1 MNLDEV
7 RKRAAAAADEFRRKI
22 MPHGSH
28 SKNETSSDKPET
40 VQFIPLRC
48 PVCGAD
54 ISLKSGDDEVTCE
67 YCGTQFLVTTDSETT
82 DEPLIRLQSMRNPVA
97 VFAEKKKQRKRKVK
111 RAVAIAGAAFAGL
124 IVVSAITA
132 DTTPPTVT
140 PVKTAFETE
149 YGSTLTA
156 AQLASV
162 TDDKDKNPKLTI
174 ASVSPKGAKI
184 SKDGTE
190 ISFSDVGEYTV
201 HLQGIDQASNKADA
215 TVSVAV
221 NDTTAPVFQSTDPI
235 KVDYG
240 KTVALSQKKTDD
252 AIFAVADDKSA
263 VSYKITDVTID
274 GKKASSDA
282 CAPSDDEVTFY
293 KPGTYEVLVKASDA
307 YGNTAAQKETVVVQD
322 RVSPAFTGLPKTITL
337 KDSDQKPDYK
347 AGIKAEDEI
356 DGDLT
361 GNIQIDD
368 SAVGYGKPGSYN
380 VEFSVKDKSGNE
392 TQQKI
397 PVTINDTTAP
407 QLTLAV
413 TSFSVA
419 QGGSKPDFLSGD
431 TATDANDGDLSG
443 KITADDSAV
452 DYNTPG
458 TYTVVYTV
466 SDAAGNKTTQNASL
480 TVVAPTPVPQAPAV
494 SNEAA
499 SGDTVYVTA
508 TGTKYH
514 RAGCRYLKESSI
526 AMSRSDAIAQGY
538 TPCKVCNPG

>member
-97 VFAEKKKQRKRKVK
+97 VFAEKKKQRKRKAK
-111 RAVAIAGAAFAGL
+111 KTAAIAGAVFAGL
-124 IVVSAITA
+124 IVVSTITA
-132 DTTPPTVT
+132 D
-140 PVKTAFETE
+140 K
-149 YGSTLTA
+149 
-156 AQLASV
+156 
-162 TDDKDKNPKLTI
+162 
-174 ASVSPKGAKI
+174 
-184 SKDGTE
+184 
-190 ISFSDVGEYTV
+190 
-201 HLQGIDQASNKADA
+201 
-215 TVSVAV
+215 TVSVKV

-307 YGNTAAQKETVVVQD
+307 YGNTSAQKETVVVQD
-322 RVSPAFTGLPKTITL
+322 RVSPAFAGLPKAITL

>member
-1 MNLDEV
+1 
-7 RKRAAAAADEFRRKI
+7 

-97 VFAEKKKQRKRKVK
+97 VFAEKKKQRKRKAK
-111 RAVAIAGAAFAGL
+111 KTAAIAGAVFAGL
-124 IVVSAITA
+124 IVVSTITA
-132 DTTPPTVT
+132 D
-140 PVKTAFETE
+140 K
-149 YGSTLTA
+149 
-156 AQLASV
+156 
-162 TDDKDKNPKLTI
+162 
-174 ASVSPKGAKI
+174 
-184 SKDGTE
+184 
-190 ISFSDVGEYTV
+190 
-201 HLQGIDQASNKADA
+201 
-215 TVSVAV
+215 TVSVKV
-221 NDTTAPVFQSTDPI
+221 NDTTAPVFQPSDPI

-240 KTVALSQKKTDD
+240 KTVILSQKKADN
-252 AIFAVADDKSA
+252 AIVAVADDKSD
-263 VSYKITDVTID
+263 VSYTITDVNIN
-274 GKKASSDA
+274 GKKAPSDA
-282 CAPSDDEVTFY
+282 CAPADDEVTFY
-293 KPGTYEVLVKASDA
+293 KPGTYEDA
-307 YGNTAAQKETVVVQD
+307 
-322 RVSPAFTGLPKTITL
+322 
-337 KDSDQKPDYK
+337 KPDYK
-347 AGIKAEDEI
+347 AGIKANDEI

-361 GNIQIDD
+361 GSIQVDD